1 MSMVRRIAWTLG
13 ALIAASV
20 CLLADPVISGPAA
33 LTAGRAL
40 AVAVGVLAVQLA
52 FGTSLLRRLA
62 PAMLNRPGALGH
74 ALAIGIGG
82 HAALLFPLFV
92 LGWCDRTGAVGVL
105 VLVAL
110 VSLPSLP
117 TVFRWV
123 RAPPSSSLPQPA
135 MSGGAVSVRPAGPDR
150 HPVPADG
157 NPAQSWLLAGA
168 TACLLFPA
176 LFDALAPAT
185 DTDELS
191 YLLALPR
198 LLVHAGT
205 LPVGVLLPEAG
216 RPLPLQLVAVASYA
230 LGGEGVGGEAA
241 CRLWHLG
248 VVIVLLGTVRNL
260 VIARGGQGWV
270 AVLALAGSWSV
281 VREAGLA
288 YNDLPVALWLLCAA
302 DALLTRRWRL
312 MALNAGLAFA
322 CKYTAAPICLALFVL
337 GAWDVATS
345 ADKATRWAEARRLAL
360 ALGLAALPV
369 VPWWIRNVA
378 LGQHPLFPFAG
389 WPPVPGMDFVFVYP
403 DKYGL
408 GHTWLDSLLLPFNV
422 LFRAQPN
429 SMVFYGKLSLMWLGL
444 LAVPLYTKGD
454 EGRVVRRL
462 SVLAV
467 AGFMAWALGAQVL
480 RYLLPTLG
488 VGALLLGTARLP
500 RPAWALLLFASFP
513 GNLAPAWN
521 RAASEAA
528 VVTGRED
535 ADAYLSREL
544 PPWPALRYA
553 RAWIPSDDKVA
564 LLGSWSGY
572 YVDQPWIL
580 GSVED
585 HVPTR
590 YWLALHGDEAL
601 HTLYA
606 MDVRWLVVGDLPT
619 VRKSYSFLDEST
631 FNQQFRAPAAQ
642 LDRLLLRD
650 ARRVYSANHT
660 AIWRLDAPAA
670 AP

>member
-1 MSMVRRIAWTLG
+1 MSTARRIAWTLG

-40 AVAVGVLAVQLA
+40 VVATAVLAVQLA
-52 FGTSLLRRLA
+52 FGATLLRRLA
-62 PAMLNRPGALGH
+62 PAMLDRPGALGH
-74 ALAIGIGG
+74 ALAMGIGG
-82 HAALLFPLFV
+82 HAAVLFPLFV

-110 VSLPSLP
+110 AALPSVPSVL
-117 TVFRWV
+117 RWV
-123 RAPPSSSLPQPA
+123 WAPPRPPSAGHPA
-135 MSGGAVSVRPAGPDR
+135 PAE
-150 HPVPADG
+150 G
-157 NPAQSWLLAGA
+157 NPAQGWLLAGA

-198 LLVHAGT
+198 LLTHAGT
-205 LPVGVLLPEAG
+205 LPVGVMLPEAG

-230 LGGEGVGGEAA
+230 LGGQGVGGEAA

-260 VIARGGQGWV
+260 VVARGGQGWV

-322 CKYTAAPICLALFVL
+322 CKYTAAPICLALFAL
-337 GAWDVATS
+337 AAWDVAAS
-345 ADKATRWAEARRLAL
+345 GEKATRWAEARRLAL

-403 DKYGL
+403 EKYGL

-444 LAVPLYTKGD
+444 LAVPLFARGD

-467 AGFMAWALGAQVL
+467 AGFTAWAMGAQVL

-535 ADAYLSREL
+535 ADAYLTREL

-564 LLGSWSGY
+564 LLGSWGGY

-590 YWLALHGDEAL
+590 YWLALHGEEAL
-601 HTLYA
+601 HALYA
-606 MDVRWLVVGDLPT
+606 LDVRWLVVGDLPT
-619 VRKSYSFLDEST
+619 VRRAYSFLDEGT

-660 AIWRLDAPAA
+660 AIWRLDAPPA

>member
-1 MSMVRRIAWTLG
+1 MSTARRITWTLG

-20 CLLADPVISGPAA
+20 CLLADPVISEPAA

-40 AVAVGVLAVQLA
+40 VVATAVLAVQLA
-52 FGTSLLRRLA
+52 FGATLLRRLA
-62 PAMLNRPGALGH
+62 PAMLDRPGALGH
-74 ALAIGIGG
+74 ALAMGIGG
-82 HAALLFPLFV
+82 HAAVLFPLFV

-110 VSLPSLP
+110 AALPSVPMVL
-117 TVFRWV
+117 RWV
-123 RAPPSSSLPQPA
+123 RAPPRPPSAGHPA
-135 MSGGAVSVRPAGPDR
+135 
-150 HPVPADG
+150 PADG
-157 NPAQSWLLAGA
+157 NAAQGWLLAGA
-168 TACLLFPA
+168 TAVLLFPA

-198 LLVHAGT
+198 LLTHAGT
-205 LPVGVLLPEAG
+205 LPVGVMLPEAG

-230 LGGEGVGGEAA
+230 LGGQGVGGEAA

-260 VIARGGQGWV
+260 VCARGGQGWV

-322 CKYTAAPICLALFVL
+322 CKYTAAPICLALFAL
-337 GAWDVATS
+337 AAWDVAAS
-345 ADKATRWAEARRLAL
+345 GDKATRWAEARRLGL

-378 LGQHPLFPFAG
+378 LGQHALFPFAG

-403 DKYGL
+403 EKYGL

-444 LAVPLYTKGD
+444 LAVPLFARGD

-467 AGFMAWALGAQVL
+467 AGFTAWALGAQVL

-513 GNLAPAWN
+513 GNLAPAWS

-535 ADAYLSREL
+535 ADAYLTREL

-564 LLGSWSGY
+564 LLGSWAGY

-590 YWLALHGDEAL
+590 YWLALHGEEAL
-601 HTLYA
+601 RALYA
-606 MDVRWLVVGDLPT
+606 LDVRWLVVGDLPT
-619 VRKSYSFLDEST
+619 VRKAYSFLDEGT

-660 AIWRLDAPAA
+660 AIWRLDAPHA